1 MKIADFLNLIAR
13 NSDQAETGMSHYFY
27 TKLMLYFVEFLQ
39 EVLRIQIT
47 LLILTSGKDNT
58 LFHHEG
64 NTTEFTS
71 DHFLVLVRKGGQDT
85 CSSHYGPLLL
95 DYKLENVWQSC
106 GLLLYKDLPKFV
118 IALLEKHQTLLC
130 KKSYITSVIAM
141 ILFQHT
147 SSCFLLIDCRRI
159 FLYGAWL

>member
-39 EVLRIQIT
+39 EFLRIRIT

-71 DHFLVLVRKGGQDT
+71 DHFLVLVREGGQDT

-118 IALLEKHQTLLC
+118 IALLEKRQDPNVQEILHNISDCFDPVPTHKLLF
-130 KKSYITSVIAM
+130 SPE
-141 ILFQHT
+141 
-147 SSCFLLIDCRRI
+147 
-159 FLYGAWL
+159 